1 MIKWK
6 TLAKYLANEADKKEK
21 AKVSRWINKDK
32 DNLKAFEDIKMYWNQ
47 IEHSGKSEIDTEKAW
62 NNLRNRIDAEEQTR
76 PAREKPVI
84 SFNNA
89 LLRYAATILL
99 IIGIGTGAFFTYQ
112 QLNHSAQTVT
122 VDTPSDIRNKKV
134 VLPDGSLVYLNYNSK
149 LHYPQQFK
157 ASMRQVTVNGEVFF
171 DVENNTARPFVI
183 NANNAQIEVL
193 GTSFNVNTNLPDN
206 KVEVLVQSGRVK
218 VARKNKQDEH
228 LIIKAG
234 FKGVVGENM
243 LKKEKHDDLN
253 YLAWTTGRL
262 VFKGQEL
269 EQVTN
274 TLMRTYN
281 VRINIKDSKIKNY
294 KITTNFTNESID
306 TVLDVIAT
314 TFNLNINKIDENE
327 YVIKNNAG

>member
-6 TLAKYLANEADKKEK
+6 TLAKYLSNEADKKEK

-47 IEHSGKSEIDTEKAW
+47 IEHSEKSEINTEKAW
-62 NNLRNRIDAEEQTR
+62 NNLKNRIANVEQGQ
-76 PAREKPVI
+76 PAKEKPVI
-84 SFNNA
+84 SFNNSW
-89 LLRYAATILL
+89 LRYAAIILL

-112 QLNHSAQTVT
+112 QLNQSAQTVT
-122 VDTPSDIRNKKV
+122 VDTPSDTRNKKV
-134 VLPDGSLVYLNYNSK
+134 VLPDGSLAYLNYNSK
-149 LHYPQQFK
+149 LHYPKQFK
-157 ASMRQVTVNGEVFF
+157 SSMRQVTVNGEVFF
-171 DVENNTARPFVI
+171 NVENNTTRPFVI
-183 NANNAQIEVL
+183 NAYNAQIEVL

-206 KVEVLVQSGRVK
+206 KVEVVVQSGRVK
-218 VARKNKQDEH
+218 VARKNNQDEH
-228 LIIKAG
+228 LIIEAG
-234 FKGVVGENM
+234 FKGVVSENT

-269 EQVTN
+269 ENVSK

-281 VRINIKDSKIKNY
+281 VRINIKDPKIKNY

-314 TFNLNINKIDENE
+314 TFNLEINKIDENE
-327 YVIKNNAG
+327 YVIKSNAG